1 MITNNKKKISAGKT
15 KSSTEKIFGG
25 GVYSH
30 GYTAL
35 PNILVRAQSR
45 LGLNPVQFNI
55 LAQLLSY
62 WIEPE
67 RPPFPPKRDLVQ
79 RMGITEQTLQKH
91 IRALEKQGFLK
102 REQQYTAAGDF
113 GSNIYH
119 LDGLVQKLKRLASDF
134 DEERT
139 EREKARTKT
148 EKPMARANARRA
160 AKNT

>member
-1 MITNNKKKISAGKT
+1 MPNTPKKKTTATKP
-15 KSSTEKIFGG
+15 KSSTEKIFGSA
-25 GVYSH
+25 VYSH

-62 WIEPE
+62 WIEPN

-91 IRALEKQGFLK
+91 IRELETRGFLQ
-102 REQQYTAAGDF
+102 REQQLTAAGDY

-119 LDGLVQKLKRLASDF
+119 LDGLVKKLRALAPDF
-134 DEERT
+134 DEERD
-139 EREKARTKT
+139 EREKARAKT

-160 AKNT
+160 AKKA